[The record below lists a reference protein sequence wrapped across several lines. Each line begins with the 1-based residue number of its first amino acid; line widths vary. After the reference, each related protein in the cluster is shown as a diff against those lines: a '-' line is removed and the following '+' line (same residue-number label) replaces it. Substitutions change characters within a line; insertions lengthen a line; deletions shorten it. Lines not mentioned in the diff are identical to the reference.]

1 MSERTWQ
8 RVTGSALRELLDS
21 KGEKRVRDHAMTK
34 RILNWSYC
42 AHCGLV
48 GLKNDATRK
57 ALKEKCIT
65 YE

>member
-1 MSERTWQ
+1 MSGGDWH
-8 RVTGSALRELLDS
+8 RVQNVGEFLAD
-21 KGEKRVRDHAMTK
+21 KGTKRVREHALTK

-48 GLKNDATRK
+48 ALKNDATRK
-57 ALKEKCIT
+57 ALREKCIT